1 MRLNLVFATALGLAA
16 LAPVA
21 PAHAA
26 VTPPVVVVTPGAWT
40 SSGVALDGP
49 ASVQASRAVESML
62 GLPDTS
68 TSTVSQLVKR
78 VVVAPTATTA
88 GLAQWVEVSTT
99 TTTTTDH
106 FATYDQFSLK
116 QSLTG
121 NTANPEFITF
131 SATVTAS
138 QFQSGWLSLNT
149 SGSYVPISSPFGNAV
164 PALPS
169 FFLRTAGS
177 GTWTALQTNQS
188 VDTPSSTFWS
198 SAWQSLSLAAGS
210 TTIEVATWADSAVNL
225 SSFSLSLESGNYNAR
240 DVVQNVS
247 SVTTETIKSSELLA
261 PIPEPE
267 TYALFAAGLMFVVL
281 RARAQR
287 P

>member
-1 MRLNLVFATALGLAA
+1 MRLNLVFATAVSVAA
-16 LAPVA
+16 LIPAA
-21 PAHAA
+21 PARAT

-49 ASVQASRAVESML
+49 ASVQASQAVESML

-169 FFLRTAGS
+169 FFLRTT
-177 GTWTALQTNQS
+177 GTWTALQPNQS

-210 TTIEVATWADSAVNL
+210 TTIDVAVWADSAVNL